1 LDGIRSIGQAILRCL
16 EAGMDDYLPKPI
28 HKEPVL
34 KMLHK
39 WVKEE
44 KACPKGPDGI
54 EGVQT

>member
-1 LDGIRSIGQAILRCL
+1 
-16 EAGMDDYLPKPI
+16 MDDYLPKPI